1 MPIADALL
9 ELPAVRVSVAEAE
22 RVSHGVPVE
31 VPAGPPGRVRVVGPD
46 GSLLAVAEVVAGRLR
61 YLRVLV

>member
-1 MPIADALL
+1 
-9 ELPAVRVSVAEAE
+9 VRVGAAEAQ

-31 VPAGPPGRVRVVGPD
+31 VPAGLPGRVRVMGPD
-46 GSLLAVAEVVAGRLR
+46 GALLAVAEVVAGRLR